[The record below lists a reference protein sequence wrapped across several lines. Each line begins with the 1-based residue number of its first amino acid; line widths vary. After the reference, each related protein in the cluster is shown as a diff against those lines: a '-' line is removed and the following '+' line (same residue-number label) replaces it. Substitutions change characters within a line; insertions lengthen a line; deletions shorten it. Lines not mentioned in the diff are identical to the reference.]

1 MAGWPCLAEQR
12 LQEAV
17 AMVVQKQGNRWY
29 VRSHKKVGGK
39 RKNLG
44 KRSGYGSK
52 VAAEKR
58 LKQIRFFKYKGSR

>member
-1 MAGWPCLAEQR
+1 
-12 LQEAV
+12 
-17 AMVVQKQGNRWY
+17 MVVQKQGNRWY

-52 VAAEKR
+52 AAAEKR